1 MSALEKIFSG
11 YYEERLQDDRPD
23 PEGMRTAYWEIMKA
37 AEYSEGRMVEGSSKT
52 DIMEHVSV
60 YGMEAE
66 KTGFMA
72 GFRMAW
78 ELLKNMQ
85 ESA

>member
-1 MSALEKIFSG
+1 MSALERIFQG
-11 YYEERLQDDRPD
+11 YYEERLGGDKPD
-23 PEGMRTAYWEIMKA
+23 PREMSWAYERVLEELGGNPDIN
-37 AEYSEGRMVEGSSKT
+37 SG
-52 DIMEHVSV
+52 DIMECVSR

-78 ELLKNMQ
+78 ELLKSMQ
-85 ESA
+85 EGE

>member
-1 MSALEKIFSG
+1 MNALEKIFQG
-11 YYEERLQDDRPD
+11 YYEERLDSDRPD
-23 PEGMRTAYWEIMKA
+23 SVGMQEIHTRLQEDMEFQKVKDA
-37 AEYSEGRMVEGSSKT
+37 GVVMEMVSE
-52 DIMEHVSV
+52 

-85 ESA
+85 EDE

>member
-1 MSALEKIFSG
+1 MSALEKIFQG
-11 YYEERLQDDRPD
+11 YYEERLGGGKPD
-23 PEGMRTAYWEIMKA
+23 PGEMSRVYERILEELDSGEGTDPGDVMEI
-37 AEYSEGRMVEGSSKT
+37 
-52 DIMEHVSV
+52 VSL

-85 ESA
+85 ENE

>member
-1 MSALEKIFSG
+1 MSALEKIFQG
-11 YYEERLQDDRPD
+11 YYEERLGGDKPD
-23 PEGMRTAYWEIMKA
+23 PEEMSRIY
-37 AEYSEGRMVEGSSKT
+37 GR
-52 DIMEHVSV
+52 IMEELDDGVRTDPGDVMEIVSR

-85 ESA
+85 ESE

>member
-1 MSALEKIFSG
+1 MTALEKIFQG
-11 YYEERLQDDRPD
+11 YYEERMEGEKTD
-23 PEGMRTAYWEIMKA
+23 PEAMRVLHTK
-37 AEYSEGRMVEGSSKT
+37 
-52 DIMEHVSV
+52 IMETLEYLHIQKSGNIMEAVSM

-85 ESA
+85 EVTL

>member
-1 MSALEKIFSG
+1 MNALEKIFQG
-11 YYEERLQDDRPD
+11 YYEERLGGDKPD
-23 PEGMRTAYWEIMKA
+23 
-37 AEYSEGRMVEGSSKT
+37 SEEMSKIYGK
-52 DIMEHVSV
+52 IMEKLDDGVRTDPGDVMEIVSQ

-85 ESA
+85 ESE

>member
-1 MSALEKIFSG
+1 MNALEKIFQG
-11 YYEERLQDDRPD
+11 YYEERLGGGKPDPEEMNRAYGRILEEMDGVERPD
-23 PEGMRTAYWEIMKA
+23 PGDVMEI
-37 AEYSEGRMVEGSSKT
+37 
-52 DIMEHVSV
+52 VSQ

-85 ESA
+85 EGE

>member
-1 MSALEKIFSG
+1 MQMHMQGK
-11 YYEERLQDDRPD
+11 
-23 PEGMRTAYWEIMKA
+23 
-37 AEYSEGRMVEGSSKT
+37 
-52 DIMEHVSV
+52 IMEAVSE
-60 YGMEAE
+60 YGMQAE

-85 ESA
+85 EIETN

>member
-1 MSALEKIFSG
+1 MSALEKIFQG
-11 YYEERLQDDRPD
+11 YYEERLGDERPD
-23 PEGMRTAYWEIMKA
+23 AADMSTAYESVI
-37 AEYSEGRMVEGSSKT
+37 EELDIQQVHDSSAV
-52 DIMEHVSV
+52 METVSA

-72 GFRMAW
+72 GFKMAW

-85 ESA
+85 EGE

>member
-1 MSALEKIFSG
+1 MTALEKIFQG
-11 YYEERLQDDRPD
+11 YYEERLESEEQD
-23 PEGMRTAYWEIMKA
+23 PETMQVLHTK
-37 AEYSEGRMVEGSSKT
+37 
-52 DIMEHVSV
+52 IMEALEHLHAQKAGNIMEAVSM

-78 ELLKNMQ
+78 ELLKSMQ
-85 ESA
+85 EVAL

>member
-1 MSALEKIFSG
+1 MNALEKIFQG
-11 YYEERLQDDRPD
+11 YYEERIGGSKPDSREMGRAYDD
-23 PEGMRTAYWEIMKA
+23 I
-37 AEYSEGRMVEGSSKT
+37 VEGLEKRQIPDFS
-52 DIMEHVSV
+52 DVMEIVSQ

-66 KTGFMA
+66 KVGFLA

-85 ESA
+85 EG

>member
-1 MSALEKIFSG
+1 MNALEKIFQG
-11 YYEERLQDDRPD
+11 YYEERLGDEKPD
-23 PEGMRTAYWEIMKA
+23 SVEMRTAFESVIEELDTQKVHDSGA
-37 AEYSEGRMVEGSSKT
+37 V
-52 DIMEHVSV
+52 MEAVSA

-85 ESA
+85 ES